1 MKTAGNRVI
10 LRGYVYRHNKKQT
23 LDNRIVGAR
32 EIETF
37 SVFVEHT
44 SCTTRN
50 PRKGSL
56 SLLLLLLTR
65 YCTITGERKEEK
77 KKKHVTASYY
87 LYRTGPKR
95 FPHASRTDPGTMTT
109 GRRTGNAV
117 KIVSRADQSAKDARV
132 AAGGTIRDF
141 DRLSYEP
148 YNDNNAKCFIVT
160 LQ

>member
-77 KKKHVTASYY
+77 KKKTRHGVILFIPDRAETFPTRVAN
-87 LYRTGPKR
+87 RPGHNDDGPPYGKR
-95 FPHASRTDPGTMTT
+95 GKNRFAGGSICEGRAC
-109 GRRTGNAV
+109 GRR
-117 KIVSRADQSAKDARV
+117 RYYP
-132 AAGGTIRDF
+132 
-141 DRLSYEP
+141 RL
-148 YNDNNAKCFIVT
+148 
-160 LQ
+160 